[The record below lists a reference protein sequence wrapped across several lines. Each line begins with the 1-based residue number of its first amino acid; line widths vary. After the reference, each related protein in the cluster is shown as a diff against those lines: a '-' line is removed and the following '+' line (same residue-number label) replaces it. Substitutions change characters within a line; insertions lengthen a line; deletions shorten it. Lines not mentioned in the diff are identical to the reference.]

1 VSLRELVALGTS
13 SQVPTRHRNHNGYL
27 LRWDGEGFL
36 FDPGEGTQRQFIYA
50 NVPVT
55 AVTKIFITHFHGD
68 HSLGLA
74 GITQRLSLDRCPHP
88 VEVYFPASGQAYYD
102 RLTRASIFHR
112 AVDLVP
118 RPVSGKGGVV
128 FQNDTYTIEA
138 HPLKHSVDVYGYRIK
153 ERDGRRFVK
162 EKLDELGVKGP
173 AVGALERDG
182 KIEVDG
188 KTVRIEDVTTNREGT
203 AFGFVMDTRPCDGA
217 QALAAS
223 TDLLVVESTYG
234 REDQELAREHYHLTA
249 EEAAS
254 IARGA
259 DARGQL
265 VLTHFSQRYKSVKP
279 LVEEA
284 RAIYPRCTAVRD
296 LDHIELVRH

>member
-1 VSLRELVALGTS
+1 MSLRELVALGTS

-27 LRWDGEGFL
+27 LRWDGDGFL
-36 FDPGEGTQRQFIYA
+36 FDPGEGTQRQFIFA

-88 VEVYFPASGQAYYD
+88 VEVYYPATGQAYFE
-102 RLTRASIFHR
+102 RLTKASIFHR

-118 RPVSGKGGVV
+118 RPVGGKGGIV
-128 FQNDTYTIEA
+128 FSNETYEIEA

-153 ERDGRRFVK
+153 ERDGHRFSK
-162 EKLDELGVKGP
+162 EKLDELGIKGP
-173 AVGALERDG
+173 SVGALERDG
-182 KIEVDG
+182 KIELDG
-188 KTVRIEDVTTNREGT
+188 KTIRVEDVTTTKPGA
-203 AFGFVMDTRPCDGA
+203 AFAFVMDTRPCEGA
-217 QALAAS
+217 EKLAHA
-223 TDLLVVESTYG
+223 TDLLVIESTYG
-234 REDQELAREHYHLTA
+234 KEDQELAREHLHLTA

-254 IARGA
+254 LARAA

-265 VLTHFSQRYKSVKP
+265 VLTHFSQRYKSVKS

-284 RAIYPRCTAVRD
+284 RAIYPRSTAVRD
-296 LDHIELVRH
+296 LDRIELPRH

>member
-27 LRWDGEGFL
+27 LRWDGDGFL

-74 GITQRLSLDRCPHP
+74 GIAQRLSLDRCPHP
-88 VEVYFPASGQAYYD
+88 VDVFFPASGQTYFE
-102 RLTRASIFHR
+102 RLTKASIYHR

-128 FQNDTYTIEA
+128 FENETYLIEA
-138 HPLKHSVDVYGYRIK
+138 APLKHSVDVYGYRIK

-162 EKLDELGVKGP
+162 EKLDELGIKGP
-173 AVGALERDG
+173 AVGALERHG
-182 KIEVDG
+182 KADVDG
-188 KTVRIEDVTTNREGT
+188 KTIHIEDVTTVKHGA

-217 QALAAS
+217 IQLAQS

-234 REDQELAREHYHLTA
+234 NEDAELAREHLHLTA

-254 IARGA
+254 IARQS
-259 DARGQL
+259 DARGTL
-265 VLTHFSQRYKSVKP
+265 VLTHFSQRYKSVKT

-296 LDHIELVRH
+296 LDHIELPRH